1 MVDFWAIPLYNGII
15 KEQGGAKTM
24 RIKEFFQG
32 LTASNELYLSSLT
45 IGHQSPMSRRPAGKS
60 HK

>member
-1 MVDFWAIPLYNGII
+1 
-15 KEQGGAKTM
+15 M

-45 IGHQSPMSRRPAGKS
+45 IGHQPPMSRRAADRS

>member
-1 MVDFWAIPLYNGII
+1 
-15 KEQGGAKTM
+15 M

-32 LTASNELYLSSLT
+32 LTASNELYLNSLT
-45 IGHQSPMSRRPAGKS
+45 IGRQSPMSRRLAGKS

>member
-1 MVDFWAIPLYNGII
+1 
-15 KEQGGAKTM
+15 M

-32 LTASNELYLSSLT
+32 LTASNELYLSSVT
-45 IGHQSPMSRRPAGKS
+45 IRHQSSMSRRPADKS